1 MPSIISSSSHVL
13 ICQGLSDV
21 LEAQQELD
29 GLWNLVDK
37 GKLYSSWSL
46 QMMIAAGLPLP
57 AAAMGMPGIF
67 VFEAVSR
74 PQKLIT
80 SRQLELTLS
89 RRHWK
94 KEGHHIKWSD
104 GPNRLPPQPVGTCL
118 RNGQTH
124 AEHGDPDAEALL
136 SLPCL
141 PPQRQA
147 LLGRPFLGRRAPL
160 LIARKHVSP
169 YQLTWPMGRP
179 ACRAAQQQ
187 GQVCASW

>member
-1 MPSIISSSSHVL
+1 MVF
-13 ICQGLSDV
+13 GA
-21 LEAQQELD
+21 E
-29 GLWNLVDK
+29 NLVDK
-37 GKLYSSWSL
+37 GKLYRSWSL
-46 QMMIAAGLPLP
+46 QMMIAAGLSLP

-136 SLPCL
+136 SCWIAAMPAASKAGSA
-141 PPQRQA
+141 RQA
-147 LLGRPFLGRRAPL
+147 IPGETSSSADSSQARQSLPADLANGQTSMQSCSATGSGVCKLVKAP
-160 LIARKHVSP
+160 
-169 YQLTWPMGRP
+169 
-179 ACRAAQQQ
+179 AAEHPD
-187 GQVCASW
+187 